1 MAANERRLTRITQER
16 LSAFISVHQRPILIA
31 QLLMVACLATLMAQ
45 TAPTFK
51 ANANLVIVN
60 VSATDKAGMPVAGL
74 KAEDFT
80 VLEDGKPQKVS
91 VFEYQRISSKPEPL
105 NQLTLDDQFQLP
117 EAPKTTITSATPGKI
132 QYHDKRLMVFFFDFS
147 SMQVPDQLR
156 AQDGALDYL
165 KTHITKDD
173 VVAVL
178 FYASVIQVLSDFTS
192 DRDVLTR
199 VIKGLPI
206 GEASELAALAD
217 TGDENSE
224 DTQAAFVADETEF
237 NIFSTDKKLAA
248 IEEAAKMLASFP
260 EKKALVYFSGGVTR
274 SGLDNEAQLQAT
286 INAAAKANLAI
297 YSIDARGLTADP
309 PGGAASKGASRGSGI
324 YNGAVF
330 NSQRSAQ
337 LASQD
342 TLYTL
347 AAETGGK
354 SFFDSNDIA
363 LGIQRTQDAMGSYYL
378 LGYYSSNNA
387 LDGKFRKISVKLNNP
402 KLAAKLE
409 HREGY
414 YADKVWGKLNAQ
426 DKEQQLKEALS
437 AGDPATDLPL
447 ALQIDYFRVSPTA
460 YLVPVSIKIPGSVVA
475 LAAKGGAATTQFDFA
490 GQIQDE
496 KHAVVGNV
504 RDNIQIKLNP
514 APGAAAATPA
524 VPAVAV
530 GPAAPGAATS
540 AAAKPAATTPAAAVI
555 TARKS
560 FQYDAGFTLEPGKYR
575 MKFVVRENITGK
587 MGTFDTKFTVPDLSA
602 DTSGLKLSTVIL
614 SNQREP
620 VTAVVGTAERFSRKE
635 VRANPLIVGDSK
647 VVPNINH
654 VFRRNQSLYVNF
666 DVYDALPDPA
676 NPKNR
681 RVKVTLSLFN
691 KKSVKT
697 FEVGP
702 IEATQLAAT
711 RPEAVPVQIEIP
723 LKDVTRGEYVCQI
736 NVVDE
741 VGRKFAFPRAPI
753 IVQ

>member
-105 NQLTLDDQFQLP
+105 KELTLDDQFQLP

-178 FYASVIQVLSDFTS
+178 FYASTIQVLSDFTS

-217 TGDENSE
+217 TGDENGE

-237 NIFSTDKKLAA
+237 NIFSTDQKLAA
-248 IEEAAKMLASFP
+248 IEQAAKMLASFP

-274 SGLDNEAQLQAT
+274 SGLDNEAQLQAA
-286 INAAAKANLAI
+286 INAATKANLAI
-297 YSIDARGLTADP
+297 YSIDARGLTAEP
-309 PGGAASKGASRGSGI
+309 PGGGASKGGSRGSGI

-363 LGIQRTQDAMGSYYL
+363 MGIQRTQDAMGSYYL
-378 LGYYSSNNA
+378 LGYYSSNSA
-387 LDGKFRKISVKLNNP
+387 LDGKYRKISVKLKNP

-414 YADKVWGKLNAQ
+414 YAEKVWGKLNAQ

-514 APGAAAATPA
+514 APGAAA
-524 VPAVAV
+524 VPGA
-530 GPAAPGAATS
+530 PAAGAGTTTPSAKT
-540 AAAKPAATTPAAAVI
+540 AAAPPI

-560 FQYDAGFTLEPGKYR
+560 FQYDAGFTLEPGEYR

-620 VTAVVGTAERFSRKE
+620 VTAVVGTAERFSQKE

-676 NPKNR
+676 NTKNR
-681 RVKVTLSLFN
+681 RVKVSLSLFN
-691 KKSVKT
+691 KKSAKT

-711 RPEAVPVQIEIP
+711 RPEAVPVQIAIP

>member
-1 MAANERRLTRITQER
+1 MRNKSLISTLLTMMLLPVTAQQPAAQ
-16 LSAFISVHQRPILIA
+16 
-31 QLLMVACLATLMAQ
+31 
-45 TAPTFK
+45 APVTFK
-51 ANANLVIVN
+51 ANSNLVIVN
-60 VSATDKAGMPVAGL
+60 VSAKDKGGLPVEGL

-105 NQLTLDDQFQLP
+105 KEITLDDQFALP
-117 EAPKTTITSATPGKI
+117 EAPKTTITSATPGQI

-156 AQDGALDYL
+156 AQDGALEYL
-165 KTHITKDD
+165 KSHITKDD

-178 FYASVIQVLSDFTS
+178 FYASTIQVLTDFTS

-199 VIKGLPI
+199 VIKGMPI

-217 TGDENSE
+217 TGDENGE

-248 IEEAAKMLASFP
+248 IEQAAKMLASFP
-260 EKKALVYFSGGVTR
+260 EKKALVYFSGGVSR
-274 SGLDNEAQLQAT
+274 SGLDNEAQLQAA
-286 INAAAKANLAI
+286 INAATKANLAI
-297 YSIDARGLTADP
+297 YSIDTRGLTAEP
-309 PGGAASKGASRGSGI
+309 PGGGASKGGSRGAGI
-324 YNGAVF
+324 FNGSVL

-378 LGYYSSNNA
+378 LGYYSTNSA
-387 LDGKFRKISVKLNNP
+387 ADGKYRKISVKLNNS

-496 KHAVVGNV
+496 RRAVVGNV
-504 RDNIQIKLNP
+504 RDKIEIKLNP
-514 APGAAAATPA
+514 ELGTA
-524 VPAVAV
+524 V
-530 GPAAPGAATS
+530 
-540 AAAKPAATTPAAAVI
+540 
-555 TARKS
+555 ARKS

-587 MGTFDTKFTVPDLSA
+587 MGTFESKFAVPDLSA
-602 DTSGLKLSTVIL
+602 DTSGLKLSTVIW
-614 SNQREP
+614 SNQREA
-620 VTAVVGTAERFSRKE
+620 VTAAVGTAERFSRKE
-635 VRANPLIVGDSK
+635 VRANPMIVGDHK
-647 VVPNINH
+647 VVPNITH
-654 VFRRNQSLYVNF
+654 IFRRNQSLYVNF

-676 NPKNR
+676 DTRKR
-681 RVKVTLSLFN
+681 RVKVSLSLFN

-702 IEATQLAAT
+702 VEATQLAAT

>member
-1 MAANERRLTRITQER
+1 MRNSTIPGTECSNGAGGGAGSDWGGALAGRAFTRVLRGRIFLAL
-16 LSAFISVHQRPILIA
+16 LSAGV
-31 QLLMVACLATLMAQ
+31 VGLMAQ
-45 TAPTFK
+45 APVTFK
-51 ANANLVIVN
+51 ANSNLVIID
-60 VSATDKAGMPVAGL
+60 VSAKDKGGLPVEGL
-74 KAEDFT
+74 KAGDFT

-91 VFEYQRISSKPEPL
+91 VFEYQRISSKPEPPPEL
-105 NQLTLDDQFQLP
+105 KLEDQFALP
-117 EAPKTTITSATPGKI
+117 EAPKTTITAATPGQI

-147 SMQVPDQLR
+147 SMQIPDQLR

-165 KTHITKDD
+165 KKNITKDD

-178 FYASVIQVLSDFTS
+178 FYASTIQVLTDFTS

-199 VIKGLPI
+199 VIKGMPI
-206 GEASELAALAD
+206 GDASELAALAD
-217 TGDENSE
+217 TGDENGE

-248 IEEAAKMLASFP
+248 IEQAAKMLASFP
-260 EKKALVYFSGGVTR
+260 EKKALVYFSGGVSR
-274 SGLDNEAQLQAT
+274 SGLDNEAQLQAA
-286 INAAAKANLAI
+286 INAAAKANLSI
-297 YSIDARGLTADP
+297 YSIDTRGLQADP
-309 PGGAASKGASRGSGI
+309 PGGGASKGGARGSGI
-324 YNGAVF
+324 FNGGVQ

-378 LGYYSSNNA
+378 LGYYSTNNA
-387 LDGKFRKISVKLNNP
+387 ADGKYRKISVKLNNP

-447 ALQIDYFRVSPTA
+447 SLQIDYFRVSPTA

-496 KHAVVGNV
+496 RHAVVGNV

-514 APGAAAATPA
+514 APGAA
-524 VPAVAV
+524 PAVAV
-530 GPAAPGAATS
+530 GPAAPPVSAP
-540 AAAKPAATTPAAAVI
+540 AAAKAAAPAI

-635 VRANPLIVGDSK
+635 VRANPLIVGDHK
-647 VVPNINH
+647 VVPNISH
-654 VFRRNQSLYVNF
+654 VFRRSQSLYVNF

-676 NPKNR
+676 NTRNR
-681 RVKVTLSLFN
+681 RVKVSLSLFN

-697 FEVGP
+697 CEVGP
-702 IEATQLAAT
+702 VEATQLAAT

>member
-1 MAANERRLTRITQER
+1 MRTKSLISTILT
-16 LSAFISVHQRPILIA
+16 
-31 QLLMVACLATLMAQ
+31 LLMLTPATAQ
-45 TAPTFK
+45 QAPVPAPAGGTVTFK
-51 ANANLVIVN
+51 SSANLVIVN
-60 VSATDKAGMPVAGL
+60 VSAKDKNGMPVEGL

-80 VLEDGKPQKVS
+80 VMEDGKPQKVS
-91 VFEYQRISSKPEPL
+91 VFEYQRIASKPEPPKE
-105 NQLTLDDQFQLP
+105 LTLDEQFALP
-117 EAPKTTITSATPGKI
+117 EAPKTTITSATPGQI

-147 SMQVPDQLR
+147 SMKVPDQLR
-156 AQDGALDYL
+156 AQVGALVYL
-165 KTHITKDD
+165 KKNITKDD

-178 FYASVIQVLSDFTS
+178 FYASAIQVLSDFTS

-199 VIKGLPI
+199 VIKSMPI

-217 TGDENSE
+217 TGDENNE

-248 IEEAAKMLASFP
+248 IEQAAKMLASFP
-260 EKKALVYFSGGVTR
+260 EKKALVYFSGGVSR
-274 SGLDNEAQLQAT
+274 NGLDNEAQLQSA
-286 INAAAKANLAI
+286 INAATKANLAI
-297 YSIDARGLTADP
+297 YAIDTRGLTAEP
-309 PGGAASKGASRGSGI
+309 PGGGASKGGSRGAGI
-324 YNGAVF
+324 FNGSVL
-330 NSQRSAQ
+330 NSQRSSQ

-363 LGIQRTQDAMGSYYL
+363 MGIARTQEAMGSYYL
-378 LGYYSSNNA
+378 LGYYSTNSA
-387 LDGKFRKISVKLNNP
+387 ADGKFRKISVKLNNA

-437 AGDPATDLPL
+437 AGDPSTDLPL
-447 ALQIDYFRVSPTA
+447 ALQIDYFRISPTA

-496 KHAVVGNV
+496 RRAVVGNV
-504 RDNIQIKLNP
+504 RDKIEIKLNAATVATP
-514 APGAAAATPA
+514 APGVVPASPAAAAPA
-524 VPAVAV
+524 PDAKA
-530 GPAAPGAATS
+530 PAAPVTS
-540 AAAKPAATTPAAAVI
+540 
-555 TARKS
+555 ARKS

-602 DTSGLKLSTVIL
+602 DTSGLKLSTVIW

-620 VTAVVGTAERFSRKE
+620 VKAAVGSAERFSRKE
-635 VRANPLIVGDSK
+635 FAANPLIVGDHK
-647 VVPNINH
+647 VVPNIQH
-654 VFRRNQSLYVNF
+654 IFRRNQSLFVNF

-676 NPKNR
+676 SIKNR
-681 RVKVTLSLFN
+681 RVKVTMSFFN
-691 KKSVKT
+691 KKGVKT
-697 FEVGP
+697 FEIAP
-702 IEATQLAAT
+702 LEATQLAGT
-711 RPEAVPVQIEIP
+711 RPEAVPVQIEVP
-723 LKDVTRGEYVCQI
+723 LKDVTRGEYTCQL

-741 VGRKFAFPRAPI
+741 VGRKFAFPRASI

>member
-1 MAANERRLTRITQER
+1 MVPVAAQ
-16 LSAFISVHQRPILIA
+16 
-31 QLLMVACLATLMAQ
+31 
-45 TAPTFK
+45 APVTFK
-51 ANANLVIVN
+51 ANANLVIID
-60 VSATDKAGMPVAGL
+60 VSAKDKGGMPVEGL
-74 KAEDFT
+74 KADDFI
-80 VLEDGKPQKVS
+80 VLEDGKPQKIS
-91 VFEYQRISSKPEPL
+91 VFEYQRISAKPEPL
-105 NQLTLDDQFQLP
+105 KEVTLDDQFALP

-147 SMQVPDQLR
+147 SMQISDQLR
-156 AQDGALDYL
+156 AQDGALEYL
-165 KTHITKDD
+165 KNHITKDD
-173 VVAVL
+173 EVAVL

-192 DRDVLTR
+192 DRDILTR

-217 TGDENSE
+217 TGDDNGE

-248 IEEAAKMLASFP
+248 IEDAAKMLASFP

-286 INAAAKANLAI
+286 INAAAKANLSI

-309 PGGAASKGASRGSGI
+309 PGGGASKAGSRGSGI
-324 YNGAVF
+324 FNGSVQ

-363 LGIQRTQDAMGSYYL
+363 MGIQRTQEAMGSYYL

-387 LDGKFRKISVKLNNP
+387 RDGKFRKISVKLNNS

-447 ALQIDYFRVSPTA
+447 AMQIDYFRVSPTA

-514 APGAAAATPA
+514 APGAAPAA
-524 VPAVAV
+524 PAVAV
-530 GPAAPGAATS
+530 GPTTAAT
-540 AAAKPAATTPAAAVI
+540 AKPAATPAAAPAI

-587 MGTFDTKFTVPDLSA
+587 MGTFDTRFTIPDLSA

-635 VRANPLIVGDSK
+635 VRANPLIVGDHK

-666 DVYDALPDPA
+666 DVYDALPDPV
-676 NPKNR
+676 NIKNR

-702 IEATQLAAT
+702 VEATQLVAT

>member
-1 MAANERRLTRITQER
+1 
-16 LSAFISVHQRPILIA
+16 
-31 QLLMVACLATLMAQ
+31 MAQ
-45 TAPTFK
+45 TPVTFK
-51 ANANLVIVN
+51 ANSNLVIVN
-60 VSATDKAGMPVAGL
+60 VTAKDKGGLPVEGL
-74 KAEDFT
+74 KADDFT

-105 NQLTLDDQFQLP
+105 KELTLDDQFQLP
-117 EAPKTTITSATPGKI
+117 EAPKTTITSASPGQI

-147 SMQVPDQLR
+147 SMQVPDQVR

-165 KTHITKDD
+165 KKNIAKDD

-178 FYASVIQVLSDFTS
+178 FYASAIQVLSDFTS

-199 VIKGLPI
+199 VIKGMPI

-217 TGDENSE
+217 TGDENGE

-237 NIFSTDKKLAA
+237 NIFSTDKRLAA
-248 IEEAAKMLASFP
+248 IEQAAKMLASFP

-274 SGLDNEAQLQAT
+274 NGLDNEAQLQAA
-286 INAAAKANLAI
+286 INAAAKSNLAI
-297 YSIDARGLTADP
+297 YSIDTRGLTAEP
-309 PGGAASKGASRGSGI
+309 PGGGASKAGSRGSGI
-324 YNGAVF
+324 FNGGVI

-354 SFFDSNDIA
+354 SFFDSIA

-387 LDGKFRKISVKLNNP
+387 LDGKYRKISVKLNNP

-437 AGDPATDLPL
+437 AEDPATDLPL

-496 KHAVVGNV
+496 QHAVVGNV
-504 RDNIQIKLNP
+504 RDKIEIKLNP
-514 APGAAAATPA
+514 APTAAPPA
-524 VPAVAV
+524 PSA
-530 GPAAPGAATS
+530 PAAS
-540 AAAKPAATTPAAAVI
+540 APAPS
-555 TARKS
+555 ARKS

-587 MGTFDTKFTVPDLSA
+587 MGTFDARFTVPDLSA
-602 DTSGLKLSTVIL
+602 DTSGLKLSSVIL

-620 VTAVVGTAERFSRKE
+620 VTAAVGTAERFSRKE
-635 VRANPLIVGDSK
+635 TRANPLIVGDHK

-676 NPKNR
+676 NVNRR
-681 RVKVTLSLFN
+681 RVKVTLSLFTR
-691 KKSVKT
+691 KSVKT

-702 IEATQLAAT
+702 IDATQLAAT

-753 IVQ
+753 IVR